1 MSKTSLLT
9 PYNQR
14 SLAVGLTRRLPQ
26 SIEDCA
32 EKSIESDMLS
42 FCHVP
47 RDAHSEPLLAALRL
61 ESLESRRNSH
71 AVRLIDAILAGSA
84 HPALTC
90 LFNRDSDGRI
100 VNSSTAR
107 TGLGGRRFS
116 VQGKNIYNNLKNSPL
131 ALAGTP
137 GSEQL
142 RPCQQSVQNDIR
154 TSPSAS
160 QLSGRHPGGY

>member
-1 MSKTSLLT
+1 M
-9 PYNQR
+9 
-14 SLAVGLTRRLPQ
+14 LTRSAPYLPRELLRTAYVALARSVMKYASAAFMSASRTQ
-26 SIEDCA
+26 LKKLDTVQKKASRVICR
-32 EKSIESDMLS
+32 
-42 FCHVP
+42 VP
-47 RDAHSEPLLAALRL
+47 RDAHSEPLLTALRL

-116 VQGKNIYNNLKNSPL
+116 VQGKNIYNNLKNPPL

-137 GSEQL
+137 G
-142 RPCQQSVQNDIR
+142 
-154 TSPSAS
+154 TA
-160 QLSGRHPGGY
+160 